1 MQAVL
6 SKMAKGISV
15 CYSEVF
21 PNANDD
27 YFHVQTDEGKSKW
40 NSKLSSLKLI
50 IFGK

>member
-6 SKMAKGISV
+6 SKMTKGISV

-27 YFHVQTDEGKSKW
+27 YSTF
-40 NSKLSSLKLI
+40 KLMKEKVNEILS
-50 IFGK
+50 